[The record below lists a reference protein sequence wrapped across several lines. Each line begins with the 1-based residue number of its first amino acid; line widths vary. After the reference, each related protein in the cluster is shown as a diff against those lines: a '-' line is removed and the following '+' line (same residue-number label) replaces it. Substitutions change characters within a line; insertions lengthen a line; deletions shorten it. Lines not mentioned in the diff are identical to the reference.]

1 MHYSGLFAVS
11 DRQRRLK
18 MLRVGLIAALAV
30 VLFAGFASSERR
42 IDNTPPSSPRH
53 AINTSIPIPTGE
65 RVMHTSPEVRKEKLE
80 SILSRREFAGSEIS
94 AWDRFVKWLNR
105 IIERI
110 RVWLFGRII
119 SDSKTSRVLSALFA
133 VIIIVLFLLLVSY
146 VIARLSYGVHRGRS
160 EPLQEDIYAGP
171 DTSRRALEEAA
182 RAAASGDFRSA
193 LRLVYLSVLLNLDD
207 RELIR
212 FDRTGTNWEYF
223 SALGKHSEIQN
234 TLRPVTIIFD
244 RKWYGHEPATKD
256 DYNVFVAAYYAV
268 ESAEAKA

>member
-53 AINTSIPIPTGE
+53 AVNTSIPIPTE

-80 SILSRREFAGSEIS
+80 SILTRREFAGSEIS

-110 RVWLFGRII
+110 LGWLFGGIAGQ
-119 SDSKTSRVLSALFA
+119 SGTSRMLAVLFA
-133 VIIIVLFLLLVSY
+133 VTIVVLFLLLLAH
-146 VIARLSYGVHRGRS
+146 VIARLTYGTRRNRS
-160 EPLQEDIYAGP
+160 ESQQEDIYAGP
-171 DTSRRALEEAA
+171 DTSRRALEEAS
-182 RAAASGDFRSA
+182 RAASAGDFRSA

-212 FDRTGTNWEYF
+212 FDRTGTNWEYL
-223 SALGKHSEIQN
+223 ATLRKQTEIQN
-234 TLRPVTIIFD
+234 TLRPVTVIFD